1 MKAVRS
7 AYVLLCISIL
17 VVFINSLVLNRLIS
31 KTLDEVKMLPE
42 SLSAESHQE
51 YERLYKDFKKKEQY
65 ISLTVNHEDLTE
77 VESSFSEIVGAAKA
91 NDEEAFLTIKS
102 RLIDALDHLRRL
114 SGINIDSI
122 L

>member
-1 MKAVRS
+1 
-7 AYVLLCISIL
+7 
-17 VVFINSLVLNRLIS
+17 
-31 KTLDEVKMLPE
+31 MLPE

-65 ISLTVNHEDLTE
+65 ISLTVNHEDLTD